1 MVVDAVTCH
10 WFALVPKEEAGPEY
24 FGRAVQWLVALLY
37 TENGILPPPWPYR
50 LQVELDILAGILN
63 QVGMYKNVTKMVGMV
78 CQLFQMVVGHSE
90 AA

>member
-1 MVVDAVTCH
+1 M
-10 WFALVPKEEAGPEY
+10 GSS
-24 FGRAVQWLVALLY
+24 
-37 TENGILPPPWPYR
+37 PPPWPYR

-78 CQLFQMVVGHSE
+78 FQLFQMVVGHSE